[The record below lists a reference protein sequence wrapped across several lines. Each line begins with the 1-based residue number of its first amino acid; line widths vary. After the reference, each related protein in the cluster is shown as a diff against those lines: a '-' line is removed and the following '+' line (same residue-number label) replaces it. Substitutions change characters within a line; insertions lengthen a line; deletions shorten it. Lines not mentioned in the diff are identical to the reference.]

1 MSLQYMQNSRHRNKL
16 LTLTWQIP
24 LFFVTSRPL
33 TNYTT
38 MTLSVLGLIAG
49 MVLVILGADWL
60 TKGAS
65 ALARRFNISELVI
78 GLTIVA
84 LGTSLPEL
92 VISTGAAIKGSSG
105 IALGNIIG
113 SNIFNGMLILGVT
126 ALIAP
131 IRFNAR
137 MLSRELPF
145 NLLASIVLLLLSGS
159 MLVGG
164 APGEEITRYG
174 GLLLLCFLAIFIRY
188 TFSIPADENSGE
200 EVQENIGTG
209 KIVLYIVAGLAALIS
224 GGNLFV
230 DGATAVAQAIGLS
243 EAVIGITIV
252 SAGSSLPEL
261 AVSVN
266 AARKGNVGI
275 ALGNV
280 LGSSI
285 LNIFFILGVA
295 ATISPI
301 SLDGFSWVDYY
312 VLVASSLLIYI
323 VSRFGGKAVINRFEG
338 AILVAGYIAYT
349 VYLISVS

>member
-1 MSLQYMQNSRHRNKL
+1 M
-16 LTLTWQIP
+16 I
-24 LFFVTSRPL
+24 
-33 TNYTT
+33 
-38 MTLSVLGLIAG
+38 LSVISFIAG
-49 MVLVILGADWL
+49 IVLVILGADWL
-60 TKGAS
+60 TKGAT

-84 LGTSLPEL
+84 IGTSLPEF
-92 VISTGAAIKGSSG
+92 VISTGSAIKGSSG

-113 SNIFNGMLILGVT
+113 SNIFNGMFILGVA

-137 MLSRELPF
+137 MLSREIPF
-145 NLLASIVLLLLSGS
+145 NLLASVVVLLLSGS

-164 APGEEITRYG
+164 GEGEYITRYG
-174 GLLLLCFLAIFIRY
+174 GLLLLCFLAVFLRY
-188 TFSIPADENSGE
+188 TFSIPADGDE
-200 EVQENIGTG
+200 EKHESVSSG
-209 KIVLYIVAGLAALIS
+209 KITLFIVSGLAALIF
-224 GGNLFV
+224 GGNIFV
-230 DGATAVAQAIGLS
+230 DGATEVARMLGLS

-266 AARKGNVGI
+266 AAYKGRVGI

-285 LNIFFILGVA
+285 LNIFFILGTA

-312 VLVASSLLIYI
+312 VLLASSLLIYF
-323 VSRFGGKAVINRFEG
+323 VARFGGKAVITRIEG
-338 AILVAGYIAYT
+338 AVLVASYVAYT
-349 VYLISVS
+349 VYLISAS